1 MTWISNGRSSGGG
14 GGVVVVDGPILRS
27 NSSRSTVLSKEQYES
42 VKTLLQTNKEV
53 AHHPEVKKQARLVYR
68 LLQKLSNRCIATNT
82 CSEDD
87 NDVKDPVL
95 LLVDDL
101 IQNNSIETI
110 EKEESSQT
118 KDCALD
124 EEKEHSDAF
133 SSEGAVKPTNN
144 PVPVPVPKEEV
155 VASAAS
161 ESKALTKDSSCV
173 SNQEDFNAGAIFCSL
188 LPLCFP
194 RSQDADTTAAA
205 DDNVDLSEPQPLA
218 VTPAPGLVFRVNDAP
233 LETRDDKELMNP
245 NAFDAGRSCQER
257 EQGLPRSMPDP
268 DMEDVDE
275 DLQIK
280 LGRGGPYDNLLRIL
294 LSLEM
299 IEGDETVAG
308 VFARPE
314 LSDSSSHDD
323 RQQTRTE

>member
-1 MTWISNGRSSGGG
+1 MTWISNGRSGGG
-14 GGVVVVDGPILRS
+14 GGGGVVVDGPILRS

-68 LLQKLSNRCIATNT
+68 LLKKLSNRCIATET

-87 NDVKDPVL
+87 SDVEDPVL

-118 KDCALD
+118 QDCTLD

-144 PVPVPVPKEEV
+144 PVPVPQEEV
-155 VASAAS
+155 VASASS

-194 RSQDADTTAAA
+194 RSQDADTTALA
-205 DDNVDLSEPQPLA
+205 DDNVDLTVSEPQPLPVA
-218 VTPAPGLVFRVNDAP
+218 PAPGLVFRVNDAP

-245 NAFDAGRSCQER
+245 NAFDAGQSCQER
-257 EQGLPRSMPDP
+257 EQGLPSSMAYP
-268 DMEDVDE
+268 DMEEVDE

-294 LSLEM
+294 LNLEM
-299 IEGDETVAG
+299 IEGDETIAG
-308 VFARPE
+308 AFDRPE
-314 LSDSSSHDD
+314 LSDSSSHVD